1 MVVNPVVAEIKG
13 LGWNAIHLNKKGYRG
28 AVQVYKN
35 DKGEKVP
42 VMFYIDECFIVED
55 KDGLFRVEDLKDFF
69 MKKSSTVDL
78 EATGLIQGLS
88 LVAYKNDD
96 DSDIEFVDSV
106 LTRLGINTKL
116 NREDIARRLNA
127 VYRLGEMEEV
137 DLGFGLNNGK

>member
-1 MVVNPVVAEIKG
+1 MEGQFDFTG
-13 LGWNAIHLNKKGYRG
+13 LAT
-28 AVQVYKN
+28 KN
-35 DKGEKVP
+35 DILCADGRTIRKGA
-42 VMFYIDECFIVED
+42 FDECFIVED

-137 DLGFGLNNGK
+137 DLGLGLNNDK